1 MKLNNYKG
9 ADCGGGERVVACWV
23 PRSPF
28 EDLDYAEPMRI
39 RAGMG
44 RLLLM
49 HGGIINIYIYR
60 GMVILEKVLTLEL
73 WVSLLPCEADS

>member
-23 PRSPF
+23 PRSRF

-49 HGGIINIYIYR
+49 HGGIINIYISR
-60 GMVILEKVLTLEL
+60 DGHTGKGINVRVVGFSTAL
-73 WVSLLPCEADS
+73 